1 MRGEPVRGEGRK
13 QMKEDKAGSNERG
26 SRREERTRQGKEIG
40 LKRRKNEGQWRISD
54 NGKRKRRA
62 GEGKDK

>member
-13 QMKEDKAGSNERG
+13 QMKEDIAGSNERG

-40 LKRRKNEGQWRISD
+40 QTLQEERGTVEDTRQRKEEETRRR
-54 NGKRKRRA
+54 
-62 GEGKDK
+62 GKDK